1 MVSKMAKQA
10 KVLTDADV
18 KRILGVA
25 AQDRH
30 AARNRC
36 VFMISMLAG
45 LRAIEVANLNV
56 GSVVGSDGCVANR
69 IAFTKNQTKGKMSR
83 SVPISKRLAKELTV
97 YLGTL
102 PRTAPDAPLFT
113 SQKGGAFTAH
123 GIVVLLQRLYQTAG
137 VDGAS
142 SHSGRRTFAT
152 NLAERGVGVF
162 VLKELLGHAN
172 IQTTSV
178 YVDAGEHQQRS
189 AVDLL

>member
-1 MVSKMAKQA
+1 MVPEMAKQA
-10 KVLTDADV
+10 KVLTEADV

-45 LRAIEVANLNV
+45 LRAIEIANLKV
-56 GSVVGSDGCVANR
+56 GSVLGSDGRISDR
-69 IAFTKNQTKGKMSR
+69 IALTKNQTKGR
-83 SVPISKRLAKELTV
+83 TPRAVPISKRLAKEITA
-97 YLGTL
+97 YLETL
-102 PRTAPDAPLFT
+102 NRTPPDAPLFA
-113 SQKGGAFTAH
+113 SQKGGAFSAH
-123 GIVVLLQRLYQTAG
+123 GIVVLLQRLYQAAG

-178 YVDAGEHQQRS
+178 YVDAGEHQQRN
-189 AVDLL
+189 AVELL